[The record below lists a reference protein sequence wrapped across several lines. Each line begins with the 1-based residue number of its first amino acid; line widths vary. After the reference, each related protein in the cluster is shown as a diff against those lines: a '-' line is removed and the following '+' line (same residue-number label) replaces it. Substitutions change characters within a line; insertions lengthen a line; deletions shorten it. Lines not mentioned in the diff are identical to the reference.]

1 MCYYANMFH
10 CIYIHS
16 FIVLYIMRPRIQRGT
31 LVASTNSYRRI
42 LSKRLIVEVLYTFRR
57 GVVSEE
63 IKEFRQTINQ

>member
-1 MCYYANMFH
+1 
-10 CIYIHS
+10 
-16 FIVLYIMRPRIQRGT
+16 MRPRIQRGT